1 MSLHRTLDFILRQ
14 PAQAAPI
21 HGLRGWWR
29 RHRDAARSFP
39 SPGALAVVTGFLS
52 DRLSYA
58 FASGYQNAVH
68 AAWPSLDPERVVSLC
83 VTETTGNGPRD
94 IQTSIS
100 LRGDQVAVRGDKSFA
115 TLGGFSEDLL
125 VVGRV
130 GEVADR
136 PRLAVVHLDAG
147 SPGVQVLPL
156 KALAFT
162 PEIPHAHIRIDATAA
177 AQRLSPDDGWDHL
190 VKPFGALEDA
200 LVRAAVCGHLVGVA
214 RVRRWPVDELDT
226 LAAAAHALAAF
237 DVATDMRSPVVWR
250 ALEATLKHVDRV
262 IGAADQR
269 LCDDAAADPL
279 DEFAA
284 RWVRDRPVLNVARGR
299 RAASIAR
306 VRRGT
311 TL

>member
-14 PAQAAPI
+14 PAPAAPI

-29 RHRDAARSFP
+29 RHRDAARSFA

-58 FASGYQNAVH
+58 FASGYQNALH

-83 VTETTGNGPRD
+83 VTEATGNGPRD
-94 IQTSIS
+94 IHTSIS
-100 LRGDQVAVRGDKSFA
+100 LHGDQVTVRGEKNFA
-115 TLGGFSEDLL
+115 TLGGFADDLL

-130 GEVADR
+130 GEIAGR
-136 PRLAVVHLDAG
+136 PRLGVVHLDPSDA
-147 SPGVQVLPL
+147 GVQLLPL
-156 KALAFT
+156 KALSFV
-162 PEIPHAHIRIDATAA
+162 PEIPHSHVHIDTSVA
-177 AQRLSPDDGWDHL
+177 AQRLSPDDGWDRL

-214 RVRRWPVDELDT
+214 RARQWPIDELDT
-226 LAAAAHALAAF
+226 LAAAAQALAAF
-237 DVATDMRSPVVWR
+237 DVATDMRSPAVWR
-250 ALEATLKHVDRV
+250 ALEATLKHVDRA

-269 LCDDAAADPL
+269 LCDDAAADHH
-279 DEFAA
+279 DEIAA
-284 RWVRDRPVLNVARGR
+284 RWVRDRPVLQVAQGR
-299 RAASIAR
+299 RAARIAR

-311 TL
+311 SL